1 MLQYVFGYANV
12 QLQSIIDC
20 DKGVQLNKDKMLENG
35 YPVING
41 GIKPSGFW
49 NIYNYLENTIT
60 ICQGGNAGY
69 TDWQNNKFW
78 AGAHCY
84 VLSNNNQNVSNY
96 RYIYYALKKSEYI
109 LMRCKNKAST
119 IPGLPIKDVNKL
131 MIQLPSLSVQEKV
144 VNILNNFDS
153 YCNDLVNGLPAEI
166 EARKKQY
173 EYYRDKFL
181 TFSEYKEK

>member
-1 MLQYVFGYANV
+1 MLQYVFDYANV

-20 DKGVQLNKDKMLENG
+20 NKGVQLNKDKLLENG

-49 NIYNYLENTIT
+49 NAYNYLENTIT

-84 VLSNNNQNVSNY
+84 VLVNNNQNVSNY

-109 LMRCKNKAST
+109 LMQCKSNATT

-131 MIQLPSLSVQEKV
+131 MIQLPTLQFQKKI

-153 YCNDLVNGLPAEI
+153 YCNDLAAGLPAEI

-173 EYYRDKFL
+173 EYYRGKLL
-181 TFSEYKEK
+181 TFSEHKEK

>member
-12 QLQSIIDC
+12 QLQAIIDC
-20 DKGVQLNKDKMLENG
+20 GKGTQLNKDKLLENG

-41 GIKPSGFW
+41 GIKPSGYW
-49 NIYNYLENTIT
+49 NAYNYLENTIT

-69 TDWQNNKFW
+69 TDWQNSKFW

-84 VLSNNNQNVSNY
+84 VLTNNNQNVSNY
-96 RYIYYALKKSEYI
+96 RYIYFALKKSEHI
-109 LMRCKNKAST
+109 LMQCKSNAST
-119 IPGLPIKDVNKL
+119 IPGLPIKNVNKL
-131 MIQLPSLSVQEKV
+131 MVQLPSIPVQEKI

-153 YCNDLVNGLPAEI
+153 YCNDLVNGLPGEI

-173 EYYRDKFL
+173 EYYRDKLL